1 MISWLNR
8 HQAPKTILLI
18 FGGTRTPEKNQEQ
31 IWYHFQKYYFSKYGN
46 HTFFI
51 YLKACVQCFCI
62 FFIKGRVF
70 HFYHFCE
77 ERHQEMMKIPVTISK
92 RCISISYL
100 SKIKRGF
107 GKFCVF
113 KQGIPQH
120 PQHSDSYLCTWAMW
134 SRSECVGC
142 FVFSNFCLFSVG
154 FNYAQMANSW
164 FRTDCNLFWTCL
176 ELPNVNKYRP
186 SDPLVI
192 TEILQR
198 YKNWWTRFK
207 TYCFS

>member
-1 MISWLNR
+1 
-8 HQAPKTILLI
+8 
-18 FGGTRTPEKNQEQ
+18 
-31 IWYHFQKYYFSKYGN
+31 
-46 HTFFI
+46 
-51 YLKACVQCFCI
+51 
-62 FFIKGRVF
+62 
-70 HFYHFCE
+70 
-77 ERHQEMMKIPVTISK
+77 MMKIPVTISK

-100 SKIKRGF
+100 SQIKRGF

-142 FVFSNFCLFSVG
+142 FVFSNFCLFFVG